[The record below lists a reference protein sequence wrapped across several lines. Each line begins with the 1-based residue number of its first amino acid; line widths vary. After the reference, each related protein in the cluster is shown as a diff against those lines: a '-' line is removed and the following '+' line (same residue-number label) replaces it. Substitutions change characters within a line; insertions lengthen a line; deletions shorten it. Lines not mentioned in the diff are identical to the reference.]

1 MKKTMDMT
9 KCSIAKG
16 IIIFALP
23 LMLSNI
29 LQVLFNMSD
38 LIVVGKFA
46 GDNSLGAVGST
57 TTIVSLFTGLLIGM
71 GAGVNVLTAK
81 RLGSGD
87 KEGLTKV
94 IHTSFLV
101 TLIFGIAICIIGLL
115 SSRFLLELL
124 KTKENLIDKA
134 QNYLTIYLLGIPAL
148 AIYNYG
154 QGILSAEGNTV
165 KPLVFLGIS
174 GIVNICLN
182 LILVIVF
189 QMDVAGVAI
198 ASAVSQYLSMIL
210 IIISLLRSNTD
221 CKLSFSEIRI
231 NLPIA
236 KELLVI
242 GIAGGIQNSIFAVAN
257 SFIQFA
263 VNTFDDITVSG
274 NAAAQNFDTL
284 VYEIL
289 AAIYMAGAT
298 FVGQNFGANNKK
310 RIWKTYILTQVYSF
324 AIGIAIGLLLFVFSN
339 SFLGIFS
346 NDSDIIDSALPR
358 MKIMAFSYFLS
369 AFMDAPI
376 AASRGLGKAF
386 IPVVIEIIGSCILRI
401 VWVYTIFMEYHT
413 ISSLYLLYPVS
424 WFSTGIFET
433 IYFIYIYKKLK
444 LSTT

>member
-9 KCSIAKG
+9 KCSISKG

-38 LIVVGKFA
+38 LIVVGNFA
-46 GDNSLGAVGST
+46 GENALGAVGST

-71 GAGVNVLTAK
+71 GAGVNVITAK

-87 KEGLTKV
+87 KEGLSKV

-101 TLIFGIAICIIGLL
+101 TLIFGIIICIIGLL
-115 SSRFLLELL
+115 FSRFLLELL
-124 KTKENLIDKA
+124 KTKETLIDKA
-134 QNYLTIYLLGIPAL
+134 EEYLKIYLLGIPAL

-165 KPLVFLGIS
+165 KPLIYLGIS
-174 GIVNICLN
+174 GVVNICLN
-182 LILVIVF
+182 LILVICF
-189 QMDVAGVAI
+189 NLDVVGVAI
-198 ASAVSQYLSMIL
+198 ASAVAQYLSMIL
-210 IIISLLRSNTD
+210 IIISLLRSKTS
-221 CKLSFSEIRI
+221 CKLRINEIRI
-231 NLPIA
+231 NWPIA
-236 KELLVI
+236 KELLII

-284 VYEIL
+284 VYEVL
-289 AAIYMAGAT
+289 GAIYMAGAT

-310 RIWKTYILTQVYSF
+310 RIWKTYLLTQIYSF
-324 AIGIAIGLLLFVFSN
+324 IIGIVTGILLF
-339 SFLGIFS
+339 IFS
-346 NDSDIIDSALPR
+346 KPFLRIFSDETSVIEAALPR
-358 MKIMAFSYFLS
+358 MKIMALSYFLS

-376 AASRGLGKAF
+376 AASRGLGKALV
-386 IPVVIEIIGSCILRI
+386 PVIIEVLGSCILRI
-401 VWVYTIFMEYHT
+401 VWVYTIFMKYRT
-413 ISSLYLLYPVS
+413 ITSLYSLYPVS
-424 WFSTGIFET
+424 WLSTGIFET
-433 IYFIYIYKKLK
+433 IYFIFIYKKLK
-444 LSTT
+444 KTN

>member
-1 MKKTMDMT
+1 MKKTIDMT
-9 KCSIAKG
+9 KCSISKG

-38 LIVVGKFA
+38 LIVVGNFA
-46 GDNSLGAVGST
+46 GENSLGAVGST

-71 GAGVNVLTAK
+71 GAGVNVITAK

-87 KEGLTKV
+87 KEGLSKV

-101 TLIFGIAICIIGLL
+101 TLIFGIIICIIGLF

-124 KTKENLIDKA
+124 KTKETLIDKA
-134 QNYLTIYLLGIPAL
+134 EEYLKIYLLGIPAL

-165 KPLVFLGIS
+165 KPLIYLGIS
-174 GIVNICLN
+174 GVVNICLN
-182 LILVIVF
+182 LILVICF
-189 QMDVAGVAI
+189 NLDVVGVAI
-198 ASAVSQYLSMIL
+198 ASAVAQYLSMVL
-210 IIISLLRSNTD
+210 IIISLLRSKTS
-221 CKLSFSEIRI
+221 CKLRINEIKI

-236 KELLVI
+236 KELLII

-284 VYEIL
+284 VYEVL

-310 RIWKTYILTQVYSF
+310 RIWKTYLLTQIYSF
-324 AIGIAIGLLLFVFSN
+324 IIGIAIGILLF
-339 SFLGIFS
+339 IFS
-346 NDSDIIDSALPR
+346 KPFLRIFSDETSVIEAALPR
-358 MKIMAFSYFLS
+358 MKIMALSYFLS

-376 AASRGLGKAF
+376 AASRGLGKALV
-386 IPVVIEIIGSCILRI
+386 PVIIEVLGSCILRI
-401 VWVYTIFMEYHT
+401 VWVYTIFMKYRT
-413 ISSLYLLYPVS
+413 IASLYYLYPVS
-424 WFSTGIFET
+424 WLSTGIFET
-433 IYFIYIYKKLK
+433 IYFIFIYKKLK
-444 LSTT
+444 KSN